1 MKLLIIEDD
10 SAVRITLIELMRI
23 HGYECSWAENGEDAI
38 HQLKMSMPDLIIC
51 DVNMPIMDGFEF
63 TKKVG
68 SDPTFA
74 HVPIIL
80 LTADVADE
88 SKIKGL
94 HAGAVDY
101 IKKPF
106 NNNEVV
112 LKIGNI
118 LSNKQ
123 AFQSNSW
130 QSILSKSFNDNPN
143 IDEKFIQDLH
153 HYVVKNIE
161 ISSYS
166 VSNLATDLGISE
178 RNLYRRVN
186 DLLNMSVAEYIREVK
201 LQRAHDLLTENK
213 VKTISEA
220 AVKVGFKSISHF
232 SRLYRDKFKIVS

>member
-1 MKLLIIEDD
+1 M
-10 SAVRITLIELMRI
+10 
-23 HGYECSWAENGEDAI
+23 
-38 HQLKMSMPDLIIC
+38 
-51 DVNMPIMDGFEF
+51 
-63 TKKVG
+63 
-68 SDPTFA
+68 
-74 HVPIIL
+74 
-80 LTADVADE
+80 
-88 SKIKGL
+88 
-94 HAGAVDY
+94 
-101 IKKPF
+101 
-106 NNNEVV
+106 
-112 LKIGNI
+112 
-118 LSNKQ
+118 
-123 AFQSNSW
+123 
-130 QSILSKSFNDNPN
+130 
-143 IDEKFIQDLH
+143 H

>member
-10 SAVRITLIELMRI
+10 NAVRITLIELMRM
-23 HGYECSWAENGEDAI
+23 HGYECNWAENGKEGI
-38 HQLKMSMPDLIIC
+38 NQIKISVPDLIIC

-74 HVPIIL
+74 HIPIIL
-80 LTADVADE
+80 LTANVADE

-118 LSNKQ
+118 LSKKK

-130 QSILSKSFNDNPN
+130 QSILSNSFTDNLN
-143 IDEKFIQDLH
+143 LDEKFIQDLH
-153 HYVVKNIE
+153 NYVVKNIE

-166 VSNLATDLGISE
+166 VSDLATDLGVSE

-186 DLLNMSVAEYIREVK
+186 DLMNMSVAEYIREVK
-201 LQRAHDLLTENK
+201 LQRAHDLLTANK

-232 SRLYRDKFKIVS
+232 SKLYREKFKATE